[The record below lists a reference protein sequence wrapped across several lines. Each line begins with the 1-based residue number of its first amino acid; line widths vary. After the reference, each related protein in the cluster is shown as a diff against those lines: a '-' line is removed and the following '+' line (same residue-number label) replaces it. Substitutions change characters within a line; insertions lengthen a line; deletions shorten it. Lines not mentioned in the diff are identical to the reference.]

1 MLKLDARRGRH
12 FLQIP
17 GPANMPDR
25 VLRAMARPLIDHRG
39 PEFAEM
45 TRSILEQLQRVFKTS
60 GPVIIYPASG
70 HGAWEA
76 ALVNTLSP
84 GDRVL
89 ALVNGHFAAKWSDV
103 ATRLGLSVER
113 VSGDWRQG
121 VDLSAVEAKLAED
134 REHRIKA
141 VIMVHTETSTGVTGR
156 VNEVRIAIDREGHPA
171 LFMVD
176 AVSSLATTDYRQ
188 DDWAVD
194 VTVSAS
200 QKGLMLSPGLAF
212 NALSNK
218 ALQAA

>member
-1 MLKLDARRGRH
+1 MPKLDTRRGRH

-103 ATRLGLSVER
+103 ATRLGLNIEC

-121 VDLSAVEAKLAED
+121 VEPAAVEAKLAED
-134 REHRIKA
+134 RDHRIQA
-141 VIMVHTETSTGVTGR
+141 VIMVHTETSTGVTSR
-156 VNEVRIAIDREGHPA
+156 INEVRMAIDRTDHPA
-171 LFMVD
+171 RPL
-176 AVSSLATTDYRQ
+176 
-188 DDWAVD
+188 
-194 VTVSAS
+194 
-200 QKGLMLSPGLAF
+200 GPEPGVRRHRADKRH
-212 NALSNK
+212 APG
-218 ALQAA
+218 